1 MNAAL
6 ELRATR
12 QILAGL
18 RPVLTWFIAIAAVAF
33 TLIGLGILLTSDPDG
48 VATEIAGAGA
58 IRYFPMAIGI
68 MLTPTMLP
76 MYVAQGVTRRQ
87 FARVCVLVTLALAAL
102 MALFMCVAYAVE
114 ALAYRLGGE
123 TYALGLPHLF
133 DSWNEFGLIFT
144 EYLVLTAA
152 SIAAGWLIGSVYY
165 RLHWFWATLLIP
177 VCLIP
182 AAAAELLLQTSWI
195 GAGLERADWT
205 RPALGL
211 AIPLAML
218 AVAVAAAVNYVL
230 TRNVTIKLKS

>member
-6 ELRATR
+6 ELRVTR

-18 RPVLTWFIAIAAVAF
+18 RPVLMWFIAIAAVAF
-33 TLIGLGILLTSDPDG
+33 TLIGVGIVLTSDPDS

-87 FARVCVLVTLALAAL
+87 FARVCVLVTLAFAAL

-114 ALAYRLGGE
+114 ALAYRWGGK
-123 TYALGLPHLF
+123 TYELSLPHLF
-133 DSWNEFGLIFT
+133 DSWDEFELIFT

-177 VCLIP
+177 VCLVP
-182 AAAAELLLQTSWI
+182 AAAAELFLTTSWI
-195 GAGLERADWT
+195 GSGLENAGWT
-205 RPALGL
+205 RPPLGL
-211 AIPLAML
+211 ALPLSLIAI
-218 AVAVAAAVNYVL
+218 AVAMAATYAL